1 MVKIDI
7 MWLNMWSYGGNL
19 EFWKLLIGL
28 VGEKETTCM
37 GETFFFFFQIYL
49 KFIIFKLVILHV

>member
-1 MVKIDI
+1 

-28 VGEKETTCM
+28 IGEKETTCM
-37 GETFFFFFQIYL
+37 EETFCFFSSNLSKIYNFL
-49 KFIIFKLVILHV
+49 N